1 MEVGRTEEGR
11 TAEAPMEVRT
21 TNIDVR
27 QTAGRLLTTEARGWH
42 MLQLLPCACVSV
54 HDEIGCLPCA
64 RPWHTAKGVVCR
76 VFSSRY
82 TLNPVFVMCLTKCIR
97 QNYRHT
103 ANYRFPIVTAPLRRR
118 HQLFFSLSPFQAVG
132 KSIIVHTLPEP

>member
-42 MLQLLPCACVSV
+42 MLQL
-54 HDEIGCLPCA
+54 
-64 RPWHTAKGVVCR
+64 CR
-76 VFSSRY
+76 V
-82 TLNPVFVMCLTKCIR
+82 PACQCMTK
-97 QNYRHT
+97 
-103 ANYRFPIVTAPLRRR
+103 
-118 HQLFFSLSPFQAVG
+118 
-132 KSIIVHTLPEP
+132 